1 MALLY
6 SCVGVNIASLPA
18 LQPAVAAAQ
27 ADTSDAVNILDFTRF
42 NICYFFSSCLRTFY
56 GD

>member
-1 MALLY
+1 
-6 SCVGVNIASLPA
+6 VNIASLPA